1 MKVFYI
7 LKPDMLR
14 NRDALKYYENGVLD
28 SLFVHDAEFF
38 YIRDWTEFSKLLYD
52 QDEDLTLE
60 QLKEKRKKVL
70 TTILGYKKYFEGESA
85 VLNTFEIPDD
95 EKCLKE
101 LFDFKKRLRRLFVYG
116 TEQHFVNIK
125 NSDIIPYE
133 DKITTYD
140 LSGLDLEFIVLPPNG
155 SINDERFNMIFFNK
169 IHFPDP
175 DSISLRKDMDLLKDY
190 GVFEEKNKIL
200 RLGVR

>member
-28 SLFVHDAEFF
+28 SLFVHEAEFL
-38 YIRDWTEFSKLLYD
+38 YIRDWMEFSKLLYD
-52 QDEDLTLE
+52 QDDDLTLDE
-60 QLKEKRKKVL
+60 LKAKRKKVL
-70 TTILGYKKYFEGESA
+70 TTILGYRKYFEGESA
-85 VLNTFEIPDD
+85 ILNTFEIPDD

-101 LFDFKKRLRRLFVYG
+101 LFDFKKRLRKLFVYG
-116 TEQHFVNIK
+116 TDQHFVSIK
-125 NSDIIPYE
+125 DSNDISYE
-133 DKITTYD
+133 NKIVTYD
-140 LSGLDLEFIVLPPNG
+140 LSKLDLEYRILPSNA
-155 SINDERFNMIFFNK
+155 SMNDEKFNMIFFNK

-175 DSISLRKDMDLLKDY
+175 DSVSLKKDMELLRSY

>member
-28 SLFVHDAEFF
+28 SLFVHEAEFF
-38 YIRDWTEFSKLLYD
+38 YIRDWMEFSKLLYD
-52 QDEDLTLE
+52 QDDDLTLDE
-60 QLKEKRKKVL
+60 LKAKRKKVL
-70 TTILGYKKYFEGESA
+70 TTILGYRKYFEGESA

-101 LFDFKKRLRRLFVYG
+101 LFDFKKRLRKLFVYG
-116 TEQHFVNIK
+116 TDQHFVSIK
-125 NSDIIPYE
+125 DSNDISYE
-133 DKITTYD
+133 NKIVTYD
-140 LSGLDLEFIVLPPNG
+140 LSKLDLEYRILPSNA
-155 SINDERFNMIFFNK
+155 SMNDEKFNMIFFNK

-175 DSISLRKDMDLLKDY
+175 DSVSLKKDMELLRSY

>member
-28 SLFVHDAEFF
+28 SLFVHEAEFF
-38 YIRDWTEFSKLLYD
+38 YIRDWAEFSKLLYD
-52 QDEDLTLE
+52 QDDNLTLDE
-60 QLKEKRKKVL
+60 LKEKRKKVL

-101 LFDFKKRLRRLFVYG
+101 LFDFKKRLRQIFVYG
-116 TEQHFVNIK
+116 TSQHFVSIND
-125 NSDIIPYE
+125 SRVIPYE
-133 DKITTYD
+133 NKIVTYD
-140 LSGLDLEFIVLPPNG
+140 LNDLDLEFRVLPPNATM
-155 SINDERFNMIFFNK
+155 NDRRFNMIFLIKYIFQ
-169 IHFPDP
+169 
-175 DSISLRKDMDLLKDY
+175 
-190 GVFEEKNKIL
+190 IL
-200 RLGVR
+200 IVLH

>member
-38 YIRDWTEFSKLLYD
+38 YIRDWVEFSKLLYD
-52 QDEDLTLE
+52 QDDNLTLE
-60 QLKEKRKKVL
+60 QLKEKRRKVL

-101 LFDFKKRLRRLFVYG
+101 LFDFKKRLRQILVYG
-116 TEQHFVNIK
+116 TSQHFVSIND
-125 NSDIIPYE
+125 SRVIPYE
-133 DKITTYD
+133 NKIVTYD
-140 LSGLDLEFIVLPPNG
+140 LSDLDLEFRILPSNA
-155 SINDERFNMIFFNK
+155 IMNDKRFNMIFFNK

-175 DSISLRKDMDLLKDY
+175 DSTSLGKDMNLLKEY

-200 RLGVR
+200 RLEKR

>member
-38 YIRDWTEFSKLLYD
+38 YIREWTEFSKMLYD
-52 QDEDLTLE
+52 QDENLTLE
-60 QLKEKRKKVL
+60 QLKDKRKKVL
-70 TTILGYKKYFEGESA
+70 TTILGYIKYFNGESA
-85 VLNTFEIPDD
+85 VLNTFNIPDD

-101 LFDFKKRLRRLFVYG
+101 LFDFKKRLRKLFVYG
-116 TEQHFVNIK
+116 TDQHFVSIS
-125 NSDIIPYE
+125 NSDIISFQN
-133 DKITTYD
+133 KIITYD
-140 LSGLDLEFIVLPPNG
+140 LDELDLEYRILPSNAVMD
-155 SINDERFNMIFFNK
+155 DERFGMIFFNK

-175 DSISLRKDMDLLKDY
+175 DSVSLKKDLELLREY